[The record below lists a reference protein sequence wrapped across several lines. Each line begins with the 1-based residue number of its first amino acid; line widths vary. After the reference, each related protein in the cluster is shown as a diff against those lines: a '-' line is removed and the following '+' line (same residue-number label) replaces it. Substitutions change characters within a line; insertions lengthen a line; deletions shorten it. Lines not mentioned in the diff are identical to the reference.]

1 MRGGRR
7 WEQRAVSAA
16 VLVVCAVLV
25 VACGGNDKPPPLRQM
40 SMSYS
45 YTISP
50 DDVPPHARQDVH
62 YTIQIFDGKTRQPI
76 EAGEGQ
82 LFASNNEGAKTWDA
96 LAYGPEIGTYH
107 AKLNYVVAGTWAVA
121 IRFRRDSLRPLERI
135 DWMQQVQDERPS
147 SVP

>member
-1 MRGGRR
+1 MR
-7 WEQRAVSAA
+7 AA
-16 VLVVCAVLV
+16 RVVVAAAFVVCAA
-25 VACGGNDKPPPLRQM
+25 ACGGDDRPDPLRQM
-40 SMSYS
+40 SNSYS

-50 DDVPPHARQDVH
+50 DDVPPHARQDIH
-62 YTIQIFDGKTRQPI
+62 YVIQIFDVKTRQPI

-121 IRFRRDSLRPLERI
+121 IRFRRDSIRPLERI
-135 DWMQQVQDERPS
+135 DWTQQ
-147 SVP
+147 

>member
-1 MRGGRR
+1 MRGWRR
-7 WEQRAVSAA
+7 RERKAVSAA
-16 VLVVCAVLV
+16 MLVACAGFV

-40 SMSYS
+40 SMTYS

-50 DDVPPHARQDVH
+50 DDVPPHARQDIH

-76 EAGEGQ
+76 EGGEGQ
-82 LFASNNEGAKTWDA
+82 LFASNNEGAKTWDG

-121 IRFRRDSLRPLERI
+121 IRFRRDTLRPLERI